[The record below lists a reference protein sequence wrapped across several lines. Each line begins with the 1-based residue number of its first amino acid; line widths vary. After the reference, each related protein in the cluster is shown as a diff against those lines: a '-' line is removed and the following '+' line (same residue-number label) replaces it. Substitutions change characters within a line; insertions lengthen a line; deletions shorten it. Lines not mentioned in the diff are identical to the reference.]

1 MENENQSPQD
11 MTAAQIASR
20 RRLRSRL
27 FLVVPVVAVVIAAY
41 LFAFGGRYITTD
53 NAYIK
58 SDVVNVGAEV
68 SGNIASVNVNE
79 NQYVEAGDILL
90 TINSRAF
97 EVELH
102 DAQAQLEKAYMRI
115 ESLKAAYIQKQ
126 AALASA
132 KDDLEFVGKQQHRI
146 NDLHLRGVASAT
158 ALDQAQRDLNVA
170 RNTVNKLLSDSAET
184 LAQLGGEYELNIDLH
199 PEVMAAQAELD
210 RATLN
215 LERCVLR
222 APIAGVASKVPQ
234 QGQYAMPGLPLI
246 SVVADSEP
254 WIVVNFKEDQLAK
267 LVPGAEVEVE
277 IDAYPGEV
285 WTATVQSI
293 AQATGAEFALLP
305 PQNATGNWVKIV
317 QRLPVRLAIEHHDNE
332 SPLRAGLSVNVE
344 VDTGVPAR
352 MKWLMAFFGGDSN
365 KRTVSDNSSKNG
377 VNSALIA
384 GQL

>member
-1 MENENQSPQD
+1 MENENQLPEE
-11 MTAAQIASR
+11 MTAMQLASR

-27 FLVVPVVAVVIAAY
+27 FVVVPLVAVVIAAY
-41 LFAFGGRYITTD
+41 LFVFGGRYVTTD

-68 SGNIASVNVNE
+68 SGNIASVNVKE
-79 NQYVEAGDILL
+79 NQYVDAGDILL

-102 DAQAQLEKAYMRI
+102 DAQAQLEKAYMRLD
-115 ESLKAAYIQKQ
+115 SLKAAYVQKQ

-170 RNTVNKLLSDSAET
+170 GNTVNKLLSDSAET
-184 LAQLGGEYELNIDLH
+184 LAQLGGKYELNIDRH

-210 RATLN
+210 RAALN

-246 SVVADSEP
+246 SVVAHSNP

-267 LVPGAEVEVE
+267 LVPGADVEVE
-277 IDAYPGEV
+277 IDAYPGEI

-332 SPLRAGLSVNVE
+332 SALRAGLSVNVE

-365 KRTVSDNSSKNG
+365 KSTVSDNGNNNG
-377 VNSALIA
+377 VDSALIA